1 MAISFRTTLLVSLL
15 ALIFGFAGAA
25 AWSLSGLAD
34 DRTRAYMM
42 ENPEILEEMVTALQT
57 KQARERLADV
67 GTEAYTPFPG
77 AVMGNPDGSKVLVEF
92 TDYNCG
98 YCEASLPDVTRL
110 IAEDPDLKVVLR
122 EMPQF
127 DGSEAASRMAL
138 AAAMQG
144 KYSEFHAAMFRM
156 GPANA
161 QTAEQ
166 VAQSIGMDVDR
177 AKRDAV
183 SNAITAELERNA
195 SLAQALGFT
204 GTPGWLAGDIPING
218 YVGFDQMKEALDRAG
233 PAIGG

>member
-1 MAISFRTTLLVSLL
+1 MAISFRTTLLFSVL

-34 DRTRAYMM
+34 DRTRSYMM
-42 ENPEILEEMVTALQT
+42 ENPEILEDMFAALQD
-57 KQARERLADV
+57 KQARERLAEI

-77 AVMGNPDGSKVLVEF
+77 AVMGNPEGSTVLVEF

-127 DGSEAASRMAL
+127 EGSEAAARMAL

-144 KYSEFHAAMFRM
+144 KYGEFHEAMFRM

-166 VAQSIGMDVDR
+166 VAASIGLDVER

-183 SNAITAELERNA
+183 SNAITAELARNA
-195 SLAQALGFT
+195 SLAQALGFA
-204 GTPGWLAGDIPING
+204 GTPGWLAGDTPING
-218 YVGFDQMKEALDRAG
+218 YVGYDQMKETLDQAG